1 MRVSFGDKKS
11 SAECNGQI
19 ASGFIL
25 QSCGSTITLNC
36 GLRPCHLCQAII
48 RVVMVYGCR
57 GDEFMLHENGGR
69 IRALVQNIEADPYYV
84 LPIAV
89 RKIGKGYHKT
99 RLPVAQLSSALW

>member
-69 IRALVQNIEADPYYV
+69 KRGVVPKIEGDPSDV
-84 LPIAV
+84 FPITFPE
-89 RKIGKGYHKT
+89 KGNGSHKT
-99 RLPVAQLSSALW
+99 RLLL